1 MGMPA
6 TAPVPLILRA
16 AGLTD
21 VGCVREQNE
30 DAFLADADRRL
41 FIVADGMG
49 GRHGGDVASRRVV
62 EILPGLVR
70 RSLENL
76 VAAKIDHSSAILAG
90 LEDAVME
97 TSRAVRAEG
106 EKRFECLGM
115 GAAIVAVLLT
125 GHHAHIVHMG
135 DSRAYLLRGNG
146 LRQLTQDHSIVEALL
161 RHGEISPQEAID
173 HPARGRLT
181 RFAGMEPAAEPAG
194 QTIEVRSGD
203 RLLLCTD
210 GLWGTTG
217 NATIG
222 GILSLPDDCAAICQA
237 LITAGKAAGGDDNL
251 TALVVDVAEGPK
263 A

>member
-1 MGMPA
+1 MGKPA
-6 TAPVPLILRA
+6 TAPLPVILRA

-21 VGCVREQNE
+21 AGCVREQNE
-30 DAFLADADRRL
+30 DAFLADADKGL

-62 EILPGLVR
+62 EILPGLVWQ
-70 RSLENL
+70 NL
-76 VAAKIDHSSAILAG
+76 AAAKIDHSSAILAG

-106 EKRFECLGM
+106 EKWFECLGM
-115 GAAIVAVLLT
+115 GAAMVAVLLT

-203 RLLLCTD
+203 RFLVCTD
-210 GLWGTTG
+210 GLWGTIE

-222 GILSLPDDCAAICQA
+222 DILSLRDDCAAICQA